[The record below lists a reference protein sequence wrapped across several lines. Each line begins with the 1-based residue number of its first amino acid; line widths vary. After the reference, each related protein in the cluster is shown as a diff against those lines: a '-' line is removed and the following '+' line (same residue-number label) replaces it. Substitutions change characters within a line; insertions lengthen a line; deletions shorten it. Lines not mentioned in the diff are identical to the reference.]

1 MMKHYEVYVGR
12 CEEKKVH
19 LIDNF
24 TIHTGEAGDLALL
37 NKCVE
42 KFCRRSGY
50 QYMSGSFKLGV
61 GFVQKVGKEAGGLQ
75 ESFPCLSS
83 GVENVE
89 SNWRT

>member
-61 GFVQKVGKEAGGLQ
+61 GFIQKVGFFTKGDKSEQ
-75 ESFPCLSS
+75 FV
-83 GVENVE
+83 VEVRLHN
-89 SNWRT
+89 